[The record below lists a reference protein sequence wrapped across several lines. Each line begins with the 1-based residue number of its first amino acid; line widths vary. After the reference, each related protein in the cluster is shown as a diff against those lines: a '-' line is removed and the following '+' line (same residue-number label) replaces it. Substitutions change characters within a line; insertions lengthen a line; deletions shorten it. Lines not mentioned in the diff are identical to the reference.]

1 MLKATVNG
9 DFFTSTVAEQ
19 LNLKPEVIQD
29 ALIELSNDGYFIV
42 EEQDLGEGFFEP
54 TLKFNDFTT
63 VIKKQPSKDIDGC
76 INDILHYLTKNE
88 GSASLVRSTRIF
100 QNIILS
106 MSLKK
111 R

>member
-42 EEQDLGEGFFEP
+42 EEQVP
-54 TLKFNDFTT
+54 W
-63 VIKKQPSKDIDGC
+63 
-76 INDILHYLTKNE
+76 
-88 GSASLVRSTRIF
+88 
-100 QNIILS
+100 
-106 MSLKK
+106 
-111 R
+111 